1 MSRPTLL
8 FVHANGFPAGC
19 YHRFLQGLQPEYR
32 VLAPE
37 RLGHHPHYPLGNWV
51 GLTDELLDWLA
62 AQTPEPVHAVGHSL
76 GGVLAFLAALRQP
89 RRFADLV
96 MLDPPLV
103 FGWTGWV
110 VAAAK
115 RLGLMD
121 RITPAGASR
130 GRRARWDSPDQALEH
145 LRQKRLFA
153 AFDPG
158 CLEDY
163 VRFGTRRTADGVEL
177 VFDPEREV
185 EIFRQLPHD
194 LHRQPAPLAIPGT
207 VLVASHDSVTRPPD
221 LRRLRRRH
229 RLRLEQC
236 QGSHMFPLEHPGE
249 SAAAVH
255 RCLRRMAAHTG
266 ATQPSAA

>member
-1 MSRPTLL
+1 MSPPPLL

-19 YHRFLQGLQPEYR
+19 YRRFLKGLQPEYR

-37 RLGHHPHYPLGNWV
+37 RLGHHPDYPLRNWV

-62 AQTPEPVHAVGHSL
+62 AHTSEPVHAVGHSL
-76 GGVLAFLAALRQP
+76 GGVLAFLAAVRQP
-89 RRFADLV
+89 RRFADVV
-96 MLDPPLV
+96 MLDPPVV

-130 GRRARWDSPDQALEH
+130 GRRAHWESPGQALEH

-158 CLEDY
+158 CLDDY
-163 VRFGTRRTADGVEL
+163 VRFGTQATADGVRL
-177 VFDPEREV
+177 VFDPGREV

-194 LHRQPAPLAIPGT
+194 LHRQPAPLAVPGT
-207 VLVASHDSVTRPPD
+207 LLVASHDSVARPPD
-221 LRRLRRRH
+221 LRRFRRRH
-229 RLRLEQC
+229 RLRLEHC
-236 QGSHMFPLEHPGE
+236 RGSHMFPLEHPGE
-249 SAAAVH
+249 SAAAVR
-255 RCLRRMAAHTG
+255 RCLERMATDDRTARR
-266 ATQPSAA
+266 SAA